1 MSTITRLVGVYNADG
16 GILGEVRYAVGKIR
30 GRTHCGLC
38 DITHRGVRVRAEWSD
53 EVARLGVPF
62 ELVHRNERTADVVAA
77 SAGREPCVLA
87 ESSNGLH
94 LVLGPAALER
104 VDGDVA
110 AFDEALRVAA
120 TAEGLTLTPL

>member
-1 MSTITRLVGVYNADG
+1 MSTITRLIGVYNADG

-30 GRTHCGLC
+30 GQAHCGLC
-38 DITHRGVRVRAEWSD
+38 DITHRGVRVRTEWAE

-62 ELVHRNERTADVVAA
+62 DLVHRNERSADVVVA

-87 ESSNGLH
+87 EAGDGLH

-120 TAEGLTLTPL
+120 TAGGLTLTPL